1 MAKDIDTQMLINYGA
16 RGAGAIGLVQIANNF
31 MSTVMA
37 NQWLSY
43 GFYGITIGAILAA
56 SVGILVV
63 DQLLL
68 QR

>member
-16 RGAGAIGLVQIANNF
+16 RGAGAIVLVQVANNF
-31 MSTVMA
+31 MPTIMA

-43 GFYGITIGAILAA
+43 GIYGITVGAVLAT

-68 QR
+68 K

>member
-31 MSTVMA
+31 MPTIMA

-43 GFYGITIGAILAA
+43 GIYGITLGAILAA
-56 SVGILVV
+56 SVGILIT

-68 QR
+68 K